1 MTHHPDCPYGQARL
15 HIPPADC
22 FHCHRL
28 GGQSSTTSGSWAAG
42 HADTTSRSHDP
53 LCRNRYQ
60 RWTNP
65 LHCADCDLIHAVRAQ
80 YDTPHGST
88 PWHLGYR
95 QAMTECGCG

>member
-15 HIPPADC
+15 QIQPADC
-22 FHCHRL
+22 FHCHQL
-28 GGQSSTTSGSWAAG
+28 AADING
-42 HADTTSRSHDP
+42 RQHDP

-60 RWTNP
+60 RWTDP
-65 LHCADCDLIHAVRAQ
+65 MHCADCDLIHAVRAQ

-95 QAMTECGCG
+95 QAKTECGCG